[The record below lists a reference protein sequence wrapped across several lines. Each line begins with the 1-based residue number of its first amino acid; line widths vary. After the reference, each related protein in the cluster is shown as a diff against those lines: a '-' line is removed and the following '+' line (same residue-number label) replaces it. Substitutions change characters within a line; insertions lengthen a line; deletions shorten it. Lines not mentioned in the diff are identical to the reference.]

1 MIKNRKRRYNFIARF
16 LYICVL
22 KFIKMTTITINDR
35 TKAGKSFLEYAKNLP
50 FVKINTDNKLE
61 KEVVTEEHYNPKFV
75 AMVKKAQ
82 RSKKRTVINPND
94 IWGSL
99 GLK

>member
-1 MIKNRKRRYNFIARF
+1 
-16 LYICVL
+16 
-22 KFIKMTTITINDR
+22 MTTITINER
-35 TKAGKSFLEYAKNLP
+35 TKAGKAILELAKILSESS
-50 FVKINTDNKLE
+50 KGIAIE
-61 KEVVTEEHYNPKFV
+61 KGLKKPSVTAKSTYNPRFV

-82 RSKKRTVINPND
+82 KSTKRTVINPND